1 MSKKKIAILGGGI
14 AALASAYELTSY
26 PTWQDDYEIT
36 VYQLGWRLGGK
47 MSGGRGPNG
56 RVQELGLH
64 LLLGFYVNA
73 FPMFEAVYKE
83 RTARGLAPDSP
94 YKTLQDAILPN
105 NGTLLVNF
113 DDEQGRWINW
123 PLIFPPTE
131 GYPGDGP
138 PLNTWQLLKKGVAI
152 LLETALGSPYAAD
165 LNPLAKWLLDHFFP
179 ADGGSTEAPSL
190 PSHPPEGIFGAVGEV
205 VEDAERWLSNA
216 LAGLEKTVGANVQDV
231 LKEGQG
237 HPLHAVKYLE
247 WFFQA
252 LKDEADSAINTSTNL
267 GRVLLLFD
275 FGLAL
280 IKGLLTDVYNPVTGK
295 FEYRKINDQDF
306 RAWLKHHGA
315 CDTTLYSPMVT
326 FFYTGTF
333 EALDD
338 NRQQG
343 GLLAAGT
350 ALQFAI
356 PALGYKGSFCYQLRL
371 GTADTLVMPMY
382 EVLAA
387 RGVSFKFF
395 HQITNIAYT
404 SSKRIERIELE
415 RQVDLVVPEYDP
427 RIHVKGNPAWPS
439 EPLYDQIDPA
449 QAARLQADH
458 VDLESP
464 WSNWKGTPM
473 TLTLGEDFDQV
484 ILGIPSKALAQ
495 CCPEILEN
503 RPDWKAMVENIGT
516 AQVMSAQ
523 LWFDRTIAELGYDHA
538 AWGMG
543 AKDCAANVVTYANP
557 LFSWLD
563 QTQIIENEDWPEGS
577 APKTLAM
584 FTGILPDELDVP
596 PFSDTGYPATQ
607 YRRVRDLTW
616 QWLMDNMGF
625 FLPGAKT
632 RAYPNGLDLSTLR
645 GNVPGEQDP
654 RRKYLDQFFSAA
666 ISPTNQYVIALP
678 GTERYRLKPDA
689 SGFENMFLV
698 GDWTDYGTNIGYMEG
713 CVVSAHQAVQALL
726 GSLGKSEFRPYYA
739 DTLADWHAPTAR
751 TESAST
757 ELIK

>member
-26 PTWQDDYEIT
+26 PNWQDEYEVT

-113 DDEQGRWINW
+113 DDKEGRWINW

-131 GYPGDGP
+131 GYPGDGA

-152 LLETALGSPYAAD
+152 LLETVLGSPYAAH

-179 ADGGSTEAPSL
+179 ADGGSNVPPAL
-190 PSHPPEGIFGAVGEV
+190 PSAPPAGLMGMAQELVEG
-205 VEDAERWLSNA
+205 AEAWLSKT
-216 LAGLEKTVGANVQDV
+216 LSGLERTVDARALEA
-231 LKEGQG
+231 LKEGEG

-247 WFFQA
+247 WFHKA
-252 LKDEADSAINTSTNL
+252 LSDEAEGAINTRTPL
-267 GRVLLLFD
+267 GRLLLLFD
-275 FGLAL
+275 FGLAM
-280 IKGLLTDVYNPVTGK
+280 IKGILTDVYNPVTGM
-295 FEYRKINDQDF
+295 FEYRRINDQDF

-315 CDTTLYSPMVT
+315 SDVTLYSPMVT

-338 NRQQG
+338 NRQKG

-371 GTADTLVMPMY
+371 GTPDTLVMPMY

-395 HQITNIAYT
+395 HKVTNIAYT
-404 SSKRIERIELE
+404 STHRIERIEME

-439 EPLYDQIDPA
+439 EPLYEQIDPA
-449 QAARLQADH
+449 QAEALKARNI
-458 VDLESP
+458 DLESP
-464 WSNWKGTPM
+464 WSDWKGTPL

-495 CCPEILEN
+495 CCPEILAN
-503 RPDWKAMVENIGT
+503 RPDWKAMVDNIGT

-523 LWFDRTIAELGYDHA
+523 LWFDRTLPELGYDHA
-538 AWGMG
+538 EWGMG
-543 AKDCAANVVTYANP
+543 AKNCAANVVTYANP

-563 QTQIIENEDWPEGS
+563 QTQIIENEDWPEGK

-596 PFSDTGYPATQ
+596 PFSDPTYPATQ
-607 YRRVRDLTW
+607 VRRVRDLTW

-625 FLPGAKT
+625 FLPAART

-645 GNVPGEQDP
+645 GNSPDETDP
-654 RRKYLDQFFSAA
+654 RRKYMDQYFAAA

-678 GTERYRLKPDA
+678 GTERYRLRPDG
-689 SGFENMFLV
+689 SGFDNMVLV
-698 GDWTDYGTNIGYMEG
+698 GDWTDYGVNIGYMEG
-713 CVVSAHQAVQALL
+713 CVVSAHQAVRALR
-726 GSLGKSEFRPYYA
+726 GSMGKRDFRPYHV
-739 DTLADWHAPTAR
+739 DTLADWSVNTRAAEPEGVR
-751 TESAST
+751 
-757 ELIK
+757 